1 MPGQRKGS
9 SATVTHVSGLDVDV
23 LKVAFAEILSDHDV
37 LKALKKSLYPQELSD
52 KLDLLT
58 AKIEQLYKE
67 TEQKENRITDL
78 EKRVVSLELQND
90 RLEQYSRR
98 ANLRFEGISEAVGT
112 PELEKELLRILNDNM
127 KLIPKMQTEEIER
140 AHRIGRLI
148 PEGRPRT
155 VIVRFKSERRRD
167 AVFKTRANLKTHNA
181 TTETHR
187 IFVNEDLTNQRAGLL
202 FELRK
207 LKKAGNIADCW
218 SFNGNI
224 LMKTLNMKVR
234 QVQTRQDQCFAAS
247 ATVV

>member
-9 SATVTHVSGLDVDV
+9 SATATHVSGLGVDV
-23 LKVAFAEILSDHDV
+23 LKVAFAEILSDRDV
-37 LKALKKSLYPQELSD
+37 LKNLKKSLYPQELSD

-67 TEQKENRITDL
+67 IEQKENRITDL

-98 ANLRFEGISEAVGT
+98 SNLRFEGISEAT

-155 VIVRFKSERRRD
+155 VVMPCLKPGPTLKRTMQQRKRIVS
-167 AVFKTRANLKTHNA
+167 
-181 TTETHR
+181 
-187 IFVNEDLTNQRAGLL
+187 
-202 FELRK
+202 
-207 LKKAGNIADCW
+207 
-218 SFNGNI
+218 S
-224 LMKTLNMKVR
+224 
-234 QVQTRQDQCFAAS
+234 
-247 ATVV
+247 